1 MARTRSRFIYEEAPF
16 PSCHASTI
24 EETRPGEFAA
34 AWFGGSAEGKP
45 DVAVWL
51 SLFADGA
58 WSAPVEVAREPN
70 MPMWNPVL
78 FKGPDGKL
86 WLYYKVGPSPREW
99 TGAKRWST
107 DGGRTWSAE
116 ERLPAGILGP
126 IKNKPLVLEDGAII
140 SGTSVE
146 SYQAWACWVER
157 STNGGRTW
165 TKHGPIEYPGQPY
178 GLIQPAVTRL
188 PGGTLRLF
196 MRSRAI
202 GRICFSD
209 SSDRGLTWTPA
220 LALELPNPNSG
231 IDAVTLRD
239 GRLVMIYNHTVRGRT
254 PLNLAVSR
262 DGTKWSMF
270 ATLESEPG
278 EYSYPA
284 IIQASSG
291 DLHATYTWNRQRI
304 RHVEIP
310 LADVPEV

>member
-1 MARTRSRFIYEEAPF
+1 
-16 PSCHASTI
+16 
-24 EETRPGEFAA
+24 
-34 AWFGGSAEGKP
+34 
-45 DVAVWL
+45 
-51 SLFADGA
+51 
-58 WSAPVEVAREPN
+58 
-70 MPMWNPVL
+70 
-78 FKGPDGKL
+78 
-86 WLYYKVGPSPREW
+86 
-99 TGAKRWST
+99 
-107 DGGRTWSAE
+107 
-116 ERLPAGILGP
+116 
-126 IKNKPLVLEDGAII
+126 
-140 SGTSVE
+140 
-146 SYQAWACWVER
+146 
-157 STNGGRTW
+157 
-165 TKHGPIEYPGQPY
+165 
-178 GLIQPAVTRL
+178 
-188 PGGTLRLF
+188 

-291 DLHATYTWNRQRI
+291 DLHATYTWKRQRI